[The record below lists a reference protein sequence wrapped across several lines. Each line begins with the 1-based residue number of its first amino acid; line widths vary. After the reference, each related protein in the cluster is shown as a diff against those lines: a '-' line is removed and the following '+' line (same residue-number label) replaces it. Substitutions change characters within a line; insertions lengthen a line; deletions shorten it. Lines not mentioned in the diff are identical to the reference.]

1 MKLTPARRRRDRAA
15 AAAVLAVLFAFLYAV
30 IAFAS
35 WLGLT
40 LWLAAR

>member
-1 MKLTPARRRRDRAA
+1 MTTRILVRAA
-15 AAAVLAVLFAFLYAV
+15 SLVLLAAFCYAV

-40 LWLAAR
+40 LFLAFGPGG